1 MAEKKPAPPK
11 SRSRS
16 KSVKSNSIIT
26 PIILF
31 AVAILLEALALI
43 PQNDVAV
50 WNFLH
55 TFIQSFFGLC
65 AFIWPIFLGYAAVQM
80 SRDIDE
86 KKRRK
91 QIVLGASAVLF
102 ISSTIDVFGPE
113 DKLGFLEHIK
123 AAYTT
128 EGFFRSGFLGAV
140 FGHPF
145 TALAGKIGARIIFA
159 LAIFVI
165 V

>member
-1 MAEKKPAPPK
+1 MAEKKPTPPK

-31 AVAILLEALALI
+31 AVAIFLEALALI
-43 PQNDVAV
+43 PQKDVAV

-65 AFIWPIFLGYAAVQM
+65 AVVWPIFLGYAAVQM

-86 KKRRK
+86 KKK
-91 QIVLGASAVLF
+91 TVADDG
-102 ISSTIDVFGPE
+102 
-113 DKLGFLEHIK
+113 KLAPKEEL
-123 AAYTT
+123 
-128 EGFFRSGFLGAV
+128 
-140 FGHPF
+140 
-145 TALAGKIGARIIFA
+145 
-159 LAIFVI
+159 
-165 V
+165 